1 MTYFPSIEARRAQVE
16 RRAAQRA
23 EARRRA
29 KHRRHLATR
38 RDWARRSTAPRR
50 HRVALARTVAVRATL
65 PDDVR
70 AAYEASPPTVRRL
83 IIEQAVDAATWRVAS
98 LPFIETQYAERS
110 A

>member
-1 MTYFPSIEARRAQVE
+1 
-16 RRAAQRA
+16 
-23 EARRRA
+23 
-29 KHRRHLATR
+29 
-38 RDWARRSTAPRR
+38 
-50 HRVALARTVAVRATL
+50 VRATL